1 MKIEEAVFENRSI
14 NDVTFMRLVGVDSKR
29 EKRSGVL
36 LNLLAWTSGYVDAV
50 DDQVWEKML
59 SNICECFRV
68 IWVYIESCTIH
79 DVLVR
84 TSIFSHLRKH
94 NVSE

>member
-36 LNLLAWTSGYVDAV
+36 LNSLAWTSGYVDAV
-50 DDQVWEKML
+50 DDQVWEKNVKQHLWVLQSYMSL
-59 SNICECFRV
+59 YRV
-68 IWVYIESCTIH
+68 M
-79 DVLVR
+79 
-84 TSIFSHLRKH
+84 H
-94 NVSE
+94 NLWCAS